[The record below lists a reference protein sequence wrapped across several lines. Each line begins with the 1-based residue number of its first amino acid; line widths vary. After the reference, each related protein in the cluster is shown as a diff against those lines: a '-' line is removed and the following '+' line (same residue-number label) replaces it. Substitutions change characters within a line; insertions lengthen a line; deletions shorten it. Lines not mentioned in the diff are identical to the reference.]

1 MLFIFHILSFI
12 GVMFLVIIVL
22 PMLLSSGD
30 TSSFI
35 AGTISA
41 IGLLIYI
48 AYEWWQVIKED

>member
-1 MLFIFHILSFI
+1 MLFIIHILSFI

-35 AGTISA
+35 VGTISA

>member
-1 MLFIFHILSFI
+1 
-12 GVMFLVIIVL
+12 MFLVIIVL

-35 AGTISA
+35 VGTISA